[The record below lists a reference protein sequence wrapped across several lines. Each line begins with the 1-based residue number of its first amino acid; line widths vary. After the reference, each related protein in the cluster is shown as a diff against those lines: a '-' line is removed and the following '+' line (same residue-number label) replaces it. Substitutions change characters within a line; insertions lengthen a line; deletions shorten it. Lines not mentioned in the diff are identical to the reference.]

1 MFPYLAA
8 LRETA
13 TSLMSSDDSEKDE
26 NVVIIIS
33 QAVILKNNFHGVLH
47 QKMHMCNFTLHFYKK
62 D

>member
-1 MFPYLAA
+1 
-8 LRETA
+8 
-13 TSLMSSDDSEKDE
+13 MSSDDSEKDE

-62 D
+62 DWENK